1 MQSSAMNWQSGDTT
15 CETRGAGSN
24 RRIRGAP
31 LGGLPRQDHHSEP
44 LRRDIRDF
52 TDPSWLLRYWLSGG
66 PAGNRPAYR
75 INAGR
80 RQGDESLALMF
91 PAAVAVVD
99 ADRRL
104 VLRLTSYVGTRP
116 VQRHELRDV
125 TTDVGDFRIKIPAD
139 LPTVEES
146 WRSAPNASAR
156 PSATGTANPLQRGTR
171 RAARL
176 RLQTAICVITVG
188 YLRKGVRWRG

>member
-1 MQSSAMNWQSGDTT
+1 MRRWEVYPDKII
-15 CETRGAGSN
+15 TRA
-24 RRIRGAP
+24 A
-31 LGGLPRQDHHSEP
+31 EP

-66 PAGNRPAYR
+66 PAGNRPVYR

-80 RQGDESLALMF
+80 WQGDESLALMF

-99 ADRRL
+99 ADLRL